1 MSENSQALL
10 DSLSLDPRLSLFAV
24 AAGATMAG
32 GELGE
37 ETLDDMA
44 TQVAGGALADLDAR
58 LVWPLLAEGLMGDQ
72 PSRMLAALTA
82 CGALERLLPEFT
94 ALFGHFQTGFDGEPV
109 DIGRHQGRVL
119 DVAAAGNAPL
129 RVRLAVLLCNLGKAD
144 SPPQHLPSHY
154 RHIDR
159 CLPRIRNVCA
169 RFGIAAELEDFAIL
183 VAMELERV
191 HRATRMRAGS
201 MAALLERVGAFTDPG
216 RFEDLLTVC
225 ACDYFAYPGNTT
237 PAYPKATLLKQAL
250 VACLALPDPDEDD
263 DEATALH
270 ERRAIAVARAL
281 RSGTD
286 HKR

>member
-24 AAGATMAG
+24 AAGATATG
-32 GELGE
+32 GELGDD
-37 ETLDDMA
+37 TLDDMTA
-44 TQVAGGALADLDAR
+44 QVANGALADLDAR
-58 LVWPLLAEGLMGDQ
+58 LVWPLLAEGLMGAQ

-94 ALFGHFQTGFDGEPV
+94 ALFGRFETGFDGEPV
-109 DIGRHQGRVL
+109 DIGRHQGRVIDL
-119 DVAAAGNAPL
+119 AAAGKAPL
-129 RVRLAVLLCNLGKAD
+129 RVRLAALLCNLGKAD

-201 MAALLERVGAFTDPG
+201 MTALLERVGAFTDPG

-237 PAYPKATLLKQAL
+237 PTYPKAALLRQAL
-250 VACLALPDPDEDD
+250 AACLALPEPDEDV

-270 ERRAIAVARAL
+270 EQRAIAVARAL

-286 HKR
+286 HEL

>member
-1 MSENSQALL
+1 MSENSQALI

-24 AAGATMAG
+24 AAGATATD
-32 GELGE
+32 GELGD

-44 TQVAGGALADLDAR
+44 AQVASGALADLDAR
-58 LVWPLLAEGLMGDQ
+58 LVWPLLAEGLMGAQ

-82 CGALERLLPEFT
+82 CGAQERLLPEFT
-94 ALFGHFQTGFDGEPV
+94 ALYGRFETGFDGEPV
-109 DIGRHQGRVL
+109 DLGRHQRRVL
-119 DVAAAGNAPL
+119 DTAAVANAPL
-129 RVRLAVLLCNLGKAD
+129 RVRLAALLCNLGKAD

-169 RFGIAAELEDFAIL
+169 RFGIPAELEDFAIL

-201 MAALLERVGAFTDPG
+201 MAALIERVGAFTDPAH
-216 RFEDLLTVC
+216 FEDLLTVC

-237 PAYPKATLLKQAL
+237 PLYPKAALLRQAL
-250 VACLALPDPDEDD
+250 AACQSLPEPDD

-270 ERRAIAVARAL
+270 ERRAMAVARAL

-286 HKR
+286 HEL

>member
-1 MSENSQALL
+1 MMSENSQALL

-37 ETLDDMA
+37 DTLDDMA
-44 TQVAGGALADLDAR
+44 AQVASGVLADLDAR
-58 LVWPLLAEGLMGDQ
+58 LVWPLLAQGLMGAQ

-94 ALFGHFQTGFDGEPV
+94 ALFGRFETGFDGEPV
-109 DIGRHQGRVL
+109 DIGRHQGRVIDL
-119 DVAAAGNAPL
+119 AAAGNAPL
-129 RVRLAVLLCNLGKAD
+129 RVRLAALLCNLGKAD

-159 CLPRIRNVCA
+159 CLPRIRNVYA

-201 MAALLERVGAFTDPG
+201 MTALLERVGAFADPA
-216 RFEDLLTVC
+216 RFDDLLTVC

-237 PAYPKATLLKQAL
+237 PTYPKAALLKQAL
-250 VACLALPDPDEDD
+250 AACQSLPEADED
-263 DEATALH
+263 AAITLH
-270 ERRAIAVARAL
+270 EQRATAVARAL

-286 HKR
+286 HEL

>member
-270 ERRAIAVARAL
+270 ERRTIAVALAL

-286 HKR
+286 HER

>member
-216 RFEDLLTVC
+216 RFEDLDRLRLRL
-225 ACDYFAYPGNTT
+225 FRLPGQHHAGLSQSH
-237 PAYPKATLLKQAL
+237 PAQASPGR
-250 VACLALPDPDEDD
+250 LPG
-263 DEATALH
+263 TAGP
-270 ERRAIAVARAL
+270 RRGR
-281 RSGTD
+281 
-286 HKR
+286 